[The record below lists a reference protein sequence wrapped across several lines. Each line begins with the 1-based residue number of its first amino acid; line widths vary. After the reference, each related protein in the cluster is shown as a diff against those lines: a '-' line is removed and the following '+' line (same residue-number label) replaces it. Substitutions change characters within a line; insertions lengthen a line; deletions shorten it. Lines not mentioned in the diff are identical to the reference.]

1 MSGLLTVCAALLVA
15 MSIASAQQPK
25 RPQVALTLE
34 DCVKMALDKNI
45 ALQQTRLFNDDAKSD
60 ITRSLSIY
68 DPNLSIT
75 TQGSY
80 SKSPGGD
87 FVQIADSAGNV
98 TYVPERTVAK
108 SNRQSLTARIR
119 RKMWWGAEF
128 SGAISS
134 SRTHRESGALYH
146 NSVTVDMTQP
156 LMRGFG
162 RLPTES
168 DIRVSRLNLEESNQ
182 RLRERTITTMVEVE
196 EAYWSLVKTREA
208 AAVQML
214 RLESAQ
220 ELLVQTRIRVSAGAK
235 ARTEIL
241 SAEVGVAN
249 ARVDSISSAT
259 AVRGAEDLLKQ
270 RTNLVDNAELWDA
283 AVIPLDDPTLGS
295 AQPDLD
301 NLIASALANRPEYQR
316 HLLAHR
322 RLEIAVAMSK
332 DRLKPQ
338 LNAVVSLN
346 LDDSGDDI
354 GEGTD
359 ELVTAQ
365 FQNWSGSLIFSMPLG
380 NRDAKTRLANSRV
393 EIRRSELTRQAL
405 EQQIFAEVR
414 TAVRKFVSAQR
425 TIEAASEAVRL
436 AETQLAAE
444 KERLRLGLATNYE
457 VLQIEQDLARERNTH
472 LDAVIDYQNAL
483 TDIAK
488 TTGSILADRGIII
501 E

>member
-1 MSGLLTVCAALLVA
+1 
-15 MSIASAQQPK
+15 
-25 RPQVALTLE
+25 
-34 DCVKMALDKNI
+34 
-45 ALQQTRLFNDDAKSD
+45 
-60 ITRSLSIY
+60 
-68 DPNLSIT
+68 
-75 TQGSY
+75 
-80 SKSPGGD
+80 
-87 FVQIADSAGNV
+87 
-98 TYVPERTVAK
+98 
-108 SNRQSLTARIR
+108 
-119 RKMWWGAEF
+119 
-128 SGAISS
+128 
-134 SRTHRESGALYH
+134 
-146 NSVTVDMTQP
+146 
-156 LMRGFG
+156 
-162 RLPTES
+162 
-168 DIRVSRLNLEESNQ
+168 
-182 RLRERTITTMVEVE
+182 
-196 EAYWSLVKTREA
+196 
-208 AAVQML
+208 
-214 RLESAQ
+214 
-220 ELLVQTRIRVSAGAK
+220 
-235 ARTEIL
+235 
-241 SAEVGVAN
+241 
-249 ARVDSISSAT
+249 
-259 AVRGAEDLLKQ
+259 
-270 RTNLVDNAELWDA
+270 
-283 AVIPLDDPTLGS
+283 
-295 AQPDLD
+295 
-301 NLIASALANRPEYQR
+301 
-316 HLLAHR
+316 
-322 RLEIAVAMSK
+322 MSK

>member
-1 MSGLLTVCAALLVA
+1 
-15 MSIASAQQPK
+15 
-25 RPQVALTLE
+25 
-34 DCVKMALDKNI
+34 MALDKNI

-196 EAYWSLVKTREA
+196 
-208 AAVQML
+208 
-214 RLESAQ
+214 
-220 ELLVQTRIRVSAGAK
+220 
-235 ARTEIL
+235 
-241 SAEVGVAN
+241 
-249 ARVDSISSAT
+249 
-259 AVRGAEDLLKQ
+259 
-270 RTNLVDNAELWDA
+270 
-283 AVIPLDDPTLGS
+283 
-295 AQPDLD
+295 
-301 NLIASALANRPEYQR
+301 
-316 HLLAHR
+316 
-322 RLEIAVAMSK
+322 
-332 DRLKPQ
+332 
-338 LNAVVSLN
+338 
-346 LDDSGDDI
+346 
-354 GEGTD
+354 
-359 ELVTAQ
+359 
-365 FQNWSGSLIFSMPLG
+365 
-380 NRDAKTRLANSRV
+380 
-393 EIRRSELTRQAL
+393 
-405 EQQIFAEVR
+405 
-414 TAVRKFVSAQR
+414 
-425 TIEAASEAVRL
+425 
-436 AETQLAAE
+436 
-444 KERLRLGLATNYE
+444 
-457 VLQIEQDLARERNTH
+457 
-472 LDAVIDYQNAL
+472 
-483 TDIAK
+483 
-488 TTGSILADRGIII
+488 
-501 E
+501 